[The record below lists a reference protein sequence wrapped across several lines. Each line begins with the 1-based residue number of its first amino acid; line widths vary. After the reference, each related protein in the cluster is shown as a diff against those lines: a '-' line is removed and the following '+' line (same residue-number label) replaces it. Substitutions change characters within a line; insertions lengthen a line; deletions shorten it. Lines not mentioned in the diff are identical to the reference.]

1 MFDKLVKLPISEFL
15 FNANCSIQRTL
26 TILDRTVTVKGYHY
40 LVEPGVASAAA
51 LSQGYGLIENKGLGS
66 VSEAAGTS

>member
-40 LVEPGVASAAA
+40 LEPGVARAAA

-66 VSEAAGTS
+66 VSETAGTS